1 MLAGG
6 VSIKELVEFLA
17 HKDEALTLRVYVH
30 LLPNCHDRTR
40 QVKWM
45 PSCSGPGPSLT
56 EYPRNRAV

>member
-40 QVKWM
+40 QVNGC
-45 PSCSGPGPSLT
+45 PHVPAPG
-56 EYPRNRAV
+56 RR